1 MLENEI
7 SIFKKLVSRRKH
19 EVLQNVMVNGWF
31 FRLCIFFFHTF
42 SFHSTLLTAA
52 GSDLRGADACPF
64 SPDKRDKHDRSIRIE
79 NNSQCTHSE
88 PSKTECALDIV
99 THCRNRRLLKTA
111 KRMTYSVGA
120 LLYFWASWA
129 IWSNR
134 LPFHTCFIHRSCRLH
149 SQMCALVCAA
159 WSSLEGEQRYFH
171 LSCCS
176 LVECFC
182 KYLVNMEGLN
192 LHCMQCIQIFA
203 MHKVSI
209 SADLSNLT

>member
-1 MLENEI
+1 
-7 SIFKKLVSRRKH
+7 
-19 EVLQNVMVNGWF
+19 MVNGWF
-31 FRLCIFFFHTF
+31 SRLVVHLFLPNFFLPLNFM
-42 SFHSTLLTAA
+42 LTAA

-149 SQMCALVCAA
+149 SQMCAL
-159 WSSLEGEQRYFH
+159 GEQRYFH

-176 LVECFC
+176 LAECFC

-192 LHCMQCIQIFA
+192 FIDA
-203 MHKVSI
+203 MHTNI
-209 SADLSNLT
+209 CNA